1 MLCPL
6 LTCWV
11 CNRGGYGPCL
21 RSSVAQLFVVLV
33 LSFPGRSDEEV
44 GEVIFASISSFSGDD
59 SHDSGTP
66 ANDSIVKSGAHLG
79 IHDMARPVRKLKRE
93 IELGVEIFARITE
106 GSDETCCTNYLCG
119 VEGGI
124 STRAA
129 GTAAAAYNDIN
140 GVGPDA
146 ALRAVAEVTSA
157 RDNSTPA
164 VNLSTAPAATSSSSS
179 APSSRSSSADTS
191 SSTSSGAPP
200 NNAAVQSQSSGASH
214 STTGSALS
222 RQVLARVDVKLIED
236 LCSNLNHFL
245 ISNLDTALANEERR
259 RIGHVG
265 HEVVQAL
272 MENDE
277 VRLTPSTGGSATTL
291 RRVVV
296 SRGGNSKRT
305 TCRVA
310 SSANAFKRRSR
321 ERRR

>member
-146 ALRAVAEVTSA
+146 ALRAVAEQFVK
-157 RDNSTPA
+157 
-164 VNLSTAPAATSSSSS
+164 
-179 APSSRSSSADTS
+179 
-191 SSTSSGAPP
+191 
-200 NNAAVQSQSSGASH
+200 
-214 STTGSALS
+214 SALTW
-222 RQVLARVDVKLIED
+222 QVPARVVDVKLIED

-265 HEVVQAL
+265 HEVVQ
-272 MENDE
+272 
-277 VRLTPSTGGSATTL
+277 RYG
-291 RRVVV
+291 
-296 SRGGNSKRT
+296 
-305 TCRVA
+305 
-310 SSANAFKRRSR
+310 
-321 ERRR
+321 